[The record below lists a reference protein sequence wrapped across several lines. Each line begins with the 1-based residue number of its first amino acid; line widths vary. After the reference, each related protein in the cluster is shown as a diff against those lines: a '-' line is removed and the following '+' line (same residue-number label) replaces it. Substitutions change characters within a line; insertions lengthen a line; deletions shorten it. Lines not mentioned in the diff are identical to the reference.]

1 MMQRSRRVCCA
12 FARIF
17 DRVLLPP
24 PPLLLLSSYADLC
37 LCAMLCYS
45 RIIYANSNSIHPPI
59 SVLCACFI
67 YCCR

>member
-12 FARIF
+12 FARIC
-17 DRVLLPP
+17 DRVLLTP

-45 RIIYANSNSIHPPI
+45 RIIYANSNSIHPPF